1 MKEFDLIKH
10 FFTEQ
15 AVKRKDVILGIGD
28 DCALIQPGE
37 RQHVA
42 VTTDTLVAG
51 VHFPLETEP
60 RAIGHKAVAVNLS
73 DLAAIGAEPS
83 WISLAL
89 TLPEVD
95 EAWLKEFC
103 SGVFELCEYYNV
115 QLIGGDTTQG
125 PLSITVT
132 AQGVTPADKYL
143 LRSGAKAG
151 DWLYVTGE
159 IGDAALALLH
169 LQGKIKIEDVFTS
182 QAMTKLNYP
191 KPRVLAG
198 QALREYASA
207 AIDLSDGL
215 IADLQHICKASGVGA
230 NIVVDALPLSNVMR
244 DTLEQEEAIELAL
257 SGGDDYEL
265 LFTVAEDNK
274 VGMETSLS
282 HAGINIT
289 CIGQINASE
298 KITTTLNNKP
308 VSISTSGFEHFSNKA
323 TQPASQQGSAEQLSD
338 KSDD

>member
-1 MKEFDLIKH
+1 MKEFELIKH

-15 AVKRKDVILGIGD
+15 IVKRKDVMLGIGD

-37 RQHVA
+37 RQHIA

-51 VHFPLETEP
+51 VHFPLETGP
-60 RAIGHKAVAVNLS
+60 RAIGHKAIAVNLS
-73 DLAAIGAEPS
+73 DLAAMGAEPA
-83 WISLAL
+83 WVSLAL
-89 TLPEVD
+89 TLPEAD

-103 SGVFELCEYYNV
+103 AGVFELCEYYNV

-132 AQGVTPADKYL
+132 AQGITPADKYL

-159 IGDAALALLH
+159 LGDAALALEH
-169 LQGKIKIEDVFTS
+169 LQGKVVIEEVFTE
-182 QAMTKLNYP
+182 QVMTKLNYP

-198 QALREYASA
+198 QTLREYASS

-215 IADLQHICKASGVGA
+215 ISDLQHICQASKVGA
-230 NIVVDALPLSNVMR
+230 NLVLDALPLSKVMR
-244 DTLEQEEAIELAL
+244 DTLDQQQAIELAL

-274 VGMETSLS
+274 VGMETSLA

-289 CIGQINASE
+289 CIGQINGSE
-298 KITTTLNNKP
+298 KVTTTLDNKP
-308 VSISTSGFEHFSNKA
+308 VAISSRGFEHFSEQESGK
-323 TQPASQQGSAEQLSD
+323 PSDQQS
-338 KSDD
+338 